1 MGRQPGSRSNP
12 SLLSSG
18 AWLAVGLLVLI
29 GGHLVLAYLLINSLF
44 GSGGMNV
51 VVTNMN
57 IPHWILGLLA
67 AGAIVMDSWIV
78 YSLRRAGR
86 KAMER

>member
-1 MGRQPGSRSNP
+1 MARKPGSRSNA
-12 SLLSSG
+12 SLASSG
-18 AWLAVGLLVLI
+18 AWLALGLVVLI
-29 GGHLVLAYLLINSLF
+29 GGHLVLAYLLVNSLF

-51 VVTNMN
+51 VVTHID
-57 IPHWILGLLA
+57 IPHWLLGLLA